1 MNCTTVTKILMHVR
15 CRALYR
21 IVLIG
26 LVISAPGIL
35 LDADHWWANLIGL
48 EEHRWLHYSLA
59 STPAVFILL
68 CLLWSL
74 IATAFTVGWIDIV
87 QPVQPDLVTSQELPP
102 LMSNEAEQ
110 GEEKP
115 QLDTPTL
122 TPDVLMEEVPQ
133 E

>member
-1 MNCTTVTKILMHVR
+1 MHVR
-15 CRALYR
+15 CRTLYR

-48 EEHRWLHYSLA
+48 ENYRWLHYSIA

-74 IATAFTVGWIDIV
+74 VATAFTVGWVDIT
-87 QPVQPDLVTSQELPP
+87 QPVQPEHMTPQELPP
-102 LMSNEAEQ
+102 IMYNEAET

-115 QLDTPTL
+115 QVDTPAL
-122 TPDVLMEEVPQ
+122 IPDVLMEEMTP

>member
-1 MNCTTVTKILMHVR
+1 MHVR

-48 EEHRWLHYSLA
+48 EDHRWLHYSIA

-74 IATAFTVGWIDIV
+74 VATAFTVGWIDIV
-87 QPVQPDLVTSQELPP
+87 EPVQPDLVTLHELPT
-102 LMSNEAEQ
+102 LTYNEAEP
-110 GEEKP
+110 GEVKP
-115 QLDTPTL
+115 QIDTPTL
-122 TPDVLMEEVPQ
+122 TPDMIMEEMTQ